1 MVRLAN
7 YVSNSD
13 SLLETGGS
21 EMNAI
26 IDKIIEAWDDAPEKS
41 HRYLAMVWPELHQ
54 AIILLKLE
62 RMKNEKTSK

>member
-1 MVRLAN
+1 
-7 YVSNSD
+7 
-13 SLLETGGS
+13 
-21 EMNAI
+21 MNAI